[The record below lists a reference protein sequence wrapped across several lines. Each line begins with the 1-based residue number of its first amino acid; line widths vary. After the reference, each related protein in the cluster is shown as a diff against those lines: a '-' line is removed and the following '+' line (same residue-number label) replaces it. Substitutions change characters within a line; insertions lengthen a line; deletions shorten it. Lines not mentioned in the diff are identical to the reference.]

1 MTPWTCADVG
11 SFAWR
16 TCTTR
21 WPKIVRA
28 LADDVPRLRAAL
40 HALADEI
47 AHGAVTL
54 PAAARESGR
63 FDVVDAFV
71 GGPWTALPWYLG
83 ESFLY
88 ARIRA
93 ITGATPDPFFA
104 IKRREEDDALA
115 SGIAGVVADT
125 VDATGP
131 LAQRVGVALL
141 RCLWGNRADL
151 SLPSANGHT
160 DVGDHLLVVDDRA
173 VAVDAVVD
181 AAVVGV
187 VLDNAGAELMHDL
200 ALAALLRRQG
210 KRVVLFA
217 KDVPFFVSD
226 ATPADVARTVG
237 LLGVAGG
244 LDDVVDIAAIADIV
258 ADPFFTGPAFLRTA
272 LMPPALV
279 AALAACDVV
288 VVKGDC
294 NYRRLVG
301 DTPPHAG
308 PFADVVD
315 FPAPAVCLRTLKAE
329 VAVGVDDDRAAAA
342 RAVDVDWLTSG
353 RFGLVQW
360 APRRRS

>member
-28 LADDVPRLRAAL
+28 VADDVPAARAPL

-47 AHGAVTL
+47 AHGTVTL
-54 PAAARESGR
+54 PAAAREGGR

-71 GGPWTALPWYLG
+71 GGPWTALPWYVG

-93 ITGATPDPFFA
+93 ITGSAPDPFFA
-104 IKRREEDDALA
+104 VKQREEHDALA
-115 SGIAGVVADT
+115 GGIASVVADT
-125 VDATGP
+125 VDGSGP
-131 LAQRVGVALL
+131 LAARVGVALL

-151 SLPSANGHT
+151 SLPSAKGHT

-200 ALAALLRRQG
+200 ALAALLRRHG

-226 ATPADVARTVG
+226 ATPTDIARTVA
-237 LLGVAGG
+237 LLGQGV
-244 LDDVVDIAAIADIV
+244 DVDAADIV
-258 ADPFFTGPAFLRTA
+258 ADPFFTGPRFLQTA

-279 AALAACDVV
+279 AALAGCDVV

-301 DTPPHAG
+301 DTPPHPG

-315 FPAPAVCLRTLKAE
+315 LPGPAVCLRTLKAE
-329 VAVGVDDDRAAAA
+329 VAVGVDAARAAAA

-360 APRRRS
+360 APQRRS